1 MKTTITVLRSG
12 RRSLLLA
19 LASALS
25 LAALV
30 STPHPPPP
38 PAPRAPTPPPAQ
50 AVNGIGRTCYYYSD
64 SSHTHQVGK
73 AGYDCCGRRFSQG
86 TITQY
91 SVCESVFCGAGGC
104 PPPPP
109 CNGRIEAGN

>member
-30 STPHPPPP
+30 STTH
-38 PAPRAPTPPPAQ
+38 PAQ
-50 AVNGIGRTCYYYSD
+50 AVNGIGRTCYYYSAP
-64 SSHTHQVGK
+64 SHTHQVGK

>member
-1 MKTTITVLRSG
+1 MKTTITVLRSS

-25 LAALV
+25 LAVLI
-30 STPHPPPP
+30 STTH
-38 PAPRAPTPPPAQ
+38 PAQ

-64 SSHTHQVGK
+64 ASHAHQVGK

-104 PPPPP
+104 PPPPQ
-109 CNGRIEAGN
+109 

>member
-30 STPHPPPP
+30 STTH
-38 PAPRAPTPPPAQ
+38 PAQ

-104 PPPPP
+104 PPPPQ
-109 CNGRIEAGN
+109 

>member
-1 MKTTITVLRSG
+1 MIKTTITALRSG

-30 STPHPPPP
+30 STTH
-38 PAPRAPTPPPAQ
+38 PAQ

-64 SSHTHQVGK
+64 ASHTHQVGK

-86 TITQY
+86 TTTQY

-104 PPPPP
+104 PPPPQ
-109 CNGRIEAGN
+109 